1 MSITCYVKENR
12 LRALAK
18 RAGDLCVQAYLSGN
32 RARAIHF
39 EKKRKRILLPVWAG
53 AQEV

>member
-1 MSITCYVKENR
+1 MSMTRYVKENR

-39 EKKRKRILLPVWAG
+39 ENKRKRILLPVWAG